1 MYKEADAMAD
11 IKGEDGGGGK
21 VRRRGGTA
29 WRPDWQTDFPFRH
42 YVWGAL
48 IVAMG
53 LFTIFGIWF
62 LFGV

>member
-1 MYKEADAMAD
+1 MHNEADAIAD
-11 IKGEDGGGGK
+11 IKGGDGGK
-21 VRRRGGTA
+21 LRRQAGTA

-42 YVWGAL
+42 YVWGTL